1 MEAICRSVEQGIGYK
16 VRIFSHHVDSQFG
29 PVACFSY
36 VTDGLRAS
44 GQKEMILTVSDDREE
59 AQPPMLPLQFFA
71 RVNELAVQG
80 HVVDIGGFSYTE
92 PPVGFM
98 GNFRGILYEH
108 SQSFAGVPA
117 PADALMAILATE
129 DEVEV
134 AKRCG
139 NSRVLV
145 RLGDSYRYFPFPPWS
160 DRARSSVVTQDF
172 WRQSLLS
179 RMPRLSAPGITVRQE
194 GERVMVRLASRVAVI
209 VNEMLSK
216 LPDDRPITLCANLDP
231 EADGMLV
238 WQPGQREPRAIVPPG
253 SKGERMGGCFIIM
266 LPENLTN
273 ENELFED
280 GFISKLTT
288 SSWQDVIE
296 ALRSGQP
303 ISIRGKAGSPVFDLS
318 WMTSLAS
325 VAD

>member
-1 MEAICRSVEQGIGYK
+1 MEAICRSVEHGIGYK

-59 AQPPMLPLQFFA
+59 VHPPMVPLQFFA

-80 HVVDIGGFSYTE
+80 NVVDIGGFSYIE
-92 PPVGFM
+92 PVAFM
-98 GNFRGILYEH
+98 GHFSAVLYEQ
-108 SQSFAGVPA
+108 SQSFPGLPTPA
-117 PADALMAILATE
+117 NALMAILATE

-139 NSRVLV
+139 ISRVLV

-179 RMPRLSAPGITVRQE
+179 RMPMLIAPGITVRQE
-194 GERVMVRLASRVAVI
+194 GERVIVRLASRVAVLA
-209 VNEMLSK
+209 NEMLSK
-216 LPDDRPITLCANLDP
+216 LPDDIPIALCANLDP

-273 ENELFED
+273 ENEVFED
-280 GFISKLTT
+280 GFISKLTN
-288 SSWQDVIE
+288 SSWQEVIE
-296 ALRSGQP
+296 ALRSGEP
-303 ISIRGKAGSPVFDLS
+303 ISVRGMAGSSVFDLT
-318 WMTSLAS
+318 WMTSPAS